1 MKRVQILLSTYN
13 GERYLREQL
22 DSFLSQDIYADTSVL
37 IRDDGST
44 DGTRAILE
52 EYRDRHGFTVVFGE
66 NLGLNASMFTL
77 FSLADKAFSYFAY
90 ADQDDVWLPDKL
102 SRAVTVLDGM
112 DAHTPALYSARSVL
126 TDAALHPIGETRYP
140 RRTPS
145 FYNAMVQNVAPG
157 HSQVFNRALLSLVC
171 TPPPDGIYVVDQWLW
186 LCATAFGQ
194 FYLDRAKTA
203 LYRQHG
209 GNAIGYGEK
218 PSRIFRSRVR
228 QVMRDIPR
236 AHARQVAAF
245 LFYFGD
251 SIPDA
256 YRAEARRFLSHSY
269 PLSRRLRYALSHKIF
284 RQGAFDNLCLPF
296 LYLLGRYQIKF
307 PRNKQ
312 LSAPITR
319 KGN

>member
-13 GERYLREQL
+13 GEEYLREQL
-22 DSFLSQDIYADTSVL
+22 DSFLSQDIAADTTVL

-52 EYRDRHGFTVVFGE
+52 EYRDRYGFTVVFGE

-77 FSLADKAFSYFAY
+77 FSQADKEFSYFAY

-102 SRAVTVLDGM
+102 SRAVAVLDGM

-126 TDAALHPIGETRYP
+126 TDEALHPIGQTRYP

-171 TPPPDGIYVVDQWLW
+171 APPPEGIYIVDQWLW
-186 LCATAFGQ
+186 LCATAFGR
-194 FYLDRAKTA
+194 FYLDREATA

-209 GNAIGYGEK
+209 DNAIGYGES
-218 PSRIFRSRVR
+218 PARVFVSRVR
-228 QVMRDIPR
+228 QVLRDTPR
-236 AHARQVAAF
+236 AHARQIAAF

-251 SIPDA
+251 RIPDP
-256 YRAEARRFLSHSY
+256 YREEARRFLSHAY
-269 PLSRRLRYALSHKIF
+269 PFSRRLRYAFSHKTF
-284 RQGAFDNLCLPF
+284 RQERFDNLCLPI
-296 LYLLGRYQIKF
+296 LYLLGKYQIEF

-312 LSAPITR
+312 PSAPTTR